1 MTKQKLSITPTHTY
15 HSNHQAPDIIPS
27 LPYTHHH
34 ISLTVTIQNIS
45 QEYKHQNRSQ
55 KSPKTIKEPKERHH
69 TKISFVKTSV
79 PQENTPRKT
88 QRKTPYKKIPCVVP
102 HQLLTNNSRS
112 STSIHCRFP
121 ASHCQHYYHHI
132 SQENAPHIIPI
143 KCHENNAKAR
153 NATER
158 QRL

>member
-55 KSPKTIKEPKERHH
+55 KSPETIKEPKERHH

-79 PQENTPRKT
+79 SQSKYTANGSKKNTVQENTMCCT
-88 QRKTPYKKIPCVVP
+88 TPVI
-102 HQLLTNNSRS
+102 HQQLPKQHYHTLQVSSKPKPERTAPDACTPLLTLPS
-112 STSIHCRFP
+112 
-121 ASHCQHYYHHI
+121 
-132 SQENAPHIIPI
+132 
-143 KCHENNAKAR
+143 
-153 NATER
+153 
-158 QRL
+158 

>member
-1 MTKQKLSITPTHTY
+1 MTKVKTKYNTHLHISFQSSSTSHHTIITIH
-15 HSNHQAPDIIPS
+15 
-27 LPYTHHH
+27 THHH
-34 ISLTVTIQNIS
+34 ISPTVTIPNIS
-45 QEYKHQNRSQ
+45 QEYKTS
-55 KSPKTIKEPKERHH
+55 KSRPKITKTIIR
-69 TKISFVKTSV
+69 
-79 PQENTPRKT
+79 T
-88 QRKTPYKKIPCVVP
+88 QRKTPYQKIPCVVP